1 MQTSVPDEGNLRTT
15 PGGLKGTASIISP
28 AAQPRRTWR
37 SIAHTD
43 RSRHAAGISTAAKL
57 ATAPQVAG
65 FEHLRRAGFEKAQ
78 PVSVLHL
85 HAEGKTPSRSARYH
99 YCSHAHDMDRS
110 GLWAG
115 LAPCTGGLPKARVWW
130 QRTGH
135 CLGEWNSQPRGR
147 ADAEQGGQDLVARNL
162 GTRWSEE
169 GMRFQTGRWWARGSD
184 PRQAHILHAC
194 AGLGAILRPC
204 LRASEA
210 TG

>member
-1 MQTSVPDEGNLRTT
+1 MQTSVPDEGNLRTR

-78 PVSVLHL
+78 PVSVSHL
-85 HAEGKTPSRSARYH
+85 HAAGKTPSRSARFH
-99 YCSHAHDMDRS
+99 HCRHAHDMDRS

-115 LAPCTGGLPKARVWW
+115 LSPA
-130 QRTGH
+130 
-135 CLGEWNSQPRGR
+135 R
-147 ADAEQGGQDLVARNL
+147 ADCRRHGSGDRGQDIAWVNGIRSRGVALTSSRVARTSSPETWEH
-162 GTRWSEE
+162 G
-169 GMRFQTGRWWARGSD
+169 GAKRG
-184 PRQAHILHAC
+184 
-194 AGLGAILRPC
+194 
-204 LRASEA
+204 
-210 TG
+210 